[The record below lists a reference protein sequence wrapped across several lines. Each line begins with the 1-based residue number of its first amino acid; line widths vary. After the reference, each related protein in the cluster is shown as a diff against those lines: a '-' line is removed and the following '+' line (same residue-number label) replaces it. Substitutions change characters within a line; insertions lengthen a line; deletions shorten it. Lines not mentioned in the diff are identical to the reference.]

1 MCLAR
6 APSSSQTQT
15 TTLSGLLGDKVLR
28 QCSCPDLA
36 ASLTCLQ
43 GQRKGLP
50 QANKTAQTKLPLS
63 TVKKTFNRIARI
75 DLWVQDDSGRMD
87 GRILKTANPLD
98 LHFAAEDR
106 DAKLGVDVAKFFGR
120 CEILE
125 VIEKYIFKKNVPWAQ
140 SRVLHRVR

>member
-1 MCLAR
+1 MGQKNHKSFDLNSVLGQSPVFLSDTDDYFVRLAGG
-6 APSSSQTQT
+6 Q
-15 TTLSGLLGDKVLR
+15 VLR

-63 TVKKTFNRIARI
+63 IVKTFNRIARI
-75 DLWVQDDSGRMD
+75 DLWVQDDRGRMD

-98 LHFAAEDR
+98 LHFAAE
-106 DAKLGVDVAKFFGR
+106 
-120 CEILE
+120 
-125 VIEKYIFKKNVPWAQ
+125 N
-140 SRVLHRVR
+140 